1 MRRIAR
7 WTWACTA
14 GLILML
20 FAMAV
25 QPAVAQVPRDALL
38 VFEKNVKWAA
48 VSNDW
53 AGQRDAWIRAV
64 KSAGEPADVVY
75 FTRFSG
81 GAPQRFGGI
90 VTLENIAAGRY
101 AIVLSQ
107 EARLTTQEPVR
118 RLAQELERASTGPAE
133 ASVLAADIRPPCPT
147 ALASRFSG
155 PSASPQFAILG

>member
-14 GLILML
+14 GLIVML

-64 KSAGEPADVVY
+64 KSAGEPADVAAQLLVLE
-75 FTRFSG
+75 TAIRWQAVEDSWRG
-81 GAPQRFGGI
+81 QRDGWVSEMQAARTSAAVARGL
-90 VTLENIAAGRY
+90 LELEAATKWSAVEPAWRGLRDDW
-101 AIVLSQ
+101 V
-107 EARLTTQEPVR
+107 ARLQSVR
-118 RLAQELERASTGPAE
+118 
-133 ASVLAADIRPPCPT
+133 
-147 ALASRFSG
+147 
-155 PSASPQFAILG
+155 